1 MQSGELKYL
10 RNDGG
15 NANQQLKLRLLGN
28 RSNASALGVKVEIT
42 SGGLRL
48 IRTVQKLPIE
58 IGVGSATNLESVVV
72 HWFNLAA
79 ANVDIPVDPRTQLP
93 IFELILPE
101 GSCPYMYAW
110 DGTGFRFVTDLLG
123 AAPVGL
129 PVADGVIIQADP
141 DEYAWIGNETNFVPK
156 DGYYTVQITEEL
168 REALYLDE
176 AKLVVVD
183 RPAGVEVHP
192 LDKLMPG
199 RPFSPSGVAAVKS
212 EYALVRAENL
222 SGKDVTE
229 ALRWQDQ
236 KRVSPEKLRDPQ
248 KRGLAETHGVV
259 LDFGNLRTERPLMLV
274 LNGWLRFG
282 GGMAN
287 INASHDPSLPFP
299 FPQLEVQVGDAWK
312 RVDVTTGAPAGKTK
326 TIVVDLAGKLPA
338 GAGKLRL
345 TTAFEIHWDRIAL
358 FERAD
363 DGQLTVTELPPDDT
377 DLHWRGFSDFE
388 DLPWDWPLTPD
399 YERVVANPKWRITPG
414 GWCTRYGVVDELIAR
429 RDEGLLVMNGGDEL
443 TLRWAATS
451 LPPKRD
457 GYVREFFIYTD
468 GWDKDADFHVRGG
481 TTVEPLP
488 WHGMDDQLYPK
499 QPRPAFPSDELH
511 RKYNTRWVSPQVL
524 DLAKRPTALNQHQ
537 SN

>member
-1 MQSGELKYL
+1 
-10 RNDGG
+10 
-15 NANQQLKLRLLGN
+15 
-28 RSNASALGVKVEIT
+28 
-42 SGGLRL
+42 
-48 IRTVQKLPIE
+48 
-58 IGVGSATNLESVVV
+58 LESVVV

-110 DGTGFRFVTDLLG
+110 DGTKFRFVTDLQG

-183 RPAGVEVHP
+183 RPAEVEVHP

-345 TTAFEIHWDRIAL
+345 TTAFEIHWDRMAL

-457 GYVREFFIYTD
+457 GYV
-468 GWDKDADFHVRGG
+468 
-481 TTVEPLP
+481 
-488 WHGMDDQLYPK
+488 
-499 QPRPAFPSDELH
+499 
-511 RKYNTRWVSPQVL
+511 
-524 DLAKRPTALNQHQ
+524 
-537 SN
+537 